1 MDEKLKEILW
11 SFSIAGGDEK
21 KIKKVS
27 LSKSEKV
34 VVVWVVKP
42 SDGELNDFR
51 TASLPMEV
59 ESSVDILERL
69 RRFDVD
75 TRSLA
80 EAASEIDSLR
90 SGWVSVEDRLPE
102 EGILVLTKS
111 WDGLQFARRIDSSW
125 VDTNDLRWLDTS
137 VSYWISVPPIPS
149 PCTSQ
154 TRLLPF
160 LRSTDTHTSRTEP
173 NP

>member
-1 MDEKLKEILW
+1 MGKPVDFVRIGDFISGKWSLVLAFALTESEDILEEKLKEILW
-11 SFSIAGGDEK
+11 SFSVAGGDEK

-34 VVVWVVKP
+34 VVVWVAKP

-90 SGWVSVEDRLPE
+90 SGWVSVAQSFEF
-102 EGILVLTKS
+102 S
-111 WDGLQFARRIDSSW
+111 GLS
-125 VDTNDLRWLDTS
+125 
-137 VSYWISVPPIPS
+137 
-149 PCTSQ
+149 
-154 TRLLPF
+154 
-160 LRSTDTHTSRTEP
+160 
-173 NP
+173 